1 MKTYTYFLNK
11 DVKTAKE
18 YFGTDDVYR
27 SIDFKTLKVF
37 TLVIPQDYLKK
48 AMRFASVNGHNLFI
62 LEAEDRKGIEICFR
76 HKYADNKPKKPYKSV
91 RKKPIMTEEEKKKKR
106 KLDYLKKK
114 AQRLREKEQA
124 KGE

>member
-11 DVKTAKE
+11 DIKLAKE

-27 SIDFKTLKVF
+27 SIDYKTLKVF
-37 TLVIPQDYLKK
+37 ALLISEPYLKK
-48 AMRFASVNGHNLFI
+48 AMTFANVNGHSLNI
-62 LEAEDRKGIEICFR
+62 MEAEDRKGIEMCFR
-76 HKYADNKPKKPYKSV
+76 HKYADQRPKRVYKSV
-91 RKKPIMTEEEKKKKR
+91 RKKPIMTEEDKRKKR

-114 AQRLREKEQA
+114 AQRLREQEQA